1 MLLTTVDRDMLIR
14 DPEGYHRALAVVK
27 DQLGMISGF
36 YPEFDGW
43 FSSKV
48 LPGLKNGER
57 SILLEHTAGSL
68 SGIAIVKR
76 SASERKLCCLR
87 VLPPYQGSGVGL
99 RLFERAFDVLETR
112 TPLLSV
118 AEEQVANF
126 DRVFNYYGFELAK
139 EYQGLYRPKKKEFS
153 FNGLLD
159 SAERRSP
166 ELIAL
171 LP

>member
-1 MLLTTVDRDMLIR
+1 MSLTTVDRGMLIR
-14 DPEGYHRALAVVK
+14 NPEGCHHALTVIK
-27 DQLGMISGF
+27 NQLGMISSF
-36 YPEFDGW
+36 YPEFDDW
-43 FSSKV
+43 FLSKV

-57 SILLEHTAGSL
+57 SILLEYTAGSL
-68 SGIAIVKR
+68 SGVAIVKN

-112 TPLLSV
+112 APLLSV

-126 DRVFNYYGFELAK
+126 DRIFKHYGFELAK
-139 EYQGLYRPKKKEFS
+139 EYRSLYRPKKKEFS

-159 SAERRSP
+159 GAEGRSS
-166 ELIAL
+166 ERIAL
-171 LP
+171 LT

>member
-1 MLLTTVDRDMLIR
+1 MLLTMVDRDTLIR
-14 DPEGYHRALAVVK
+14 DPEGYHRALAVIK

-48 LPGLKNGER
+48 LPGLKKGER
-57 SILLEHTAGSL
+57 SILLEHTAGRL
-68 SGIAIVKR
+68 SGIAIVK
-76 SASERKLCCLR
+76 SNASERKLCCLR

-112 TPLLSV
+112 APLLSV

-126 DRVFNYYGFELAK
+126 DRIFKHYGFELAK
-139 EYQGLYRPKKKEFS
+139 EYRGLYRPKKTEFS

-159 SAERRSP
+159 STERNSS